1 MQGLDTTY
9 DWTILIGVL
18 ALVFFLII
26 LPLLKRLF

>member
-9 DWTILIGVL
+9 DWTILISVL
-18 ALVFFLII
+18 LLVFFVIV